1 MENEIMTEVEV
12 NETQKYIDTINQLK
26 ASTVSKE
33 QYDKLR
39 DENKTLLES
48 LVNGKST
55 ETSSTEETSKPS
67 AKELSNM
74 LNKMSKGGTTNLE
87 YIATSLQ
94 YRDAYIEEFGKDPW
108 CLTGKD
114 SQPTTQDY
122 IDMEEQAQGL
132 KQLVEIADGNNEVFQ
147 REFTRVLTGTSRP
160 NINPKLRK

>member
-67 AKELSNM
+67 AKELSSI
-74 LNKMSKGGTTNLE
+74 LNKMSKSGTTNLE

-94 YRDAYIEEFGKDPW
+94 YRDAYIEEFGTDPW

>member
-67 AKELSNM
+67 AKELSSI
-74 LNKMSKGGTTNLE
+74 LNKMSKSGTTNLE

>member
-1 MENEIMTEVEV
+1 MEEIMTEVEV

-26 ASTVSKE
+26 ASTVSRE

-48 LVNGKST
+48 LVNGKTT
-55 ETSSTEETSKPS
+55 ETSSTEETSKLS
-67 AKELSNM
+67 ARELSDM
-74 LNKMSKGGTTNLE
+74 LSKMSKDGTPNLE

-108 CLTGKD
+108 ALTGKD
-114 SQPTTQDY
+114 SQPTQQDY
-122 IDMEEQAQGL
+122 IEMEAQAQSL
-132 KQLVEIADGNNEVFQ
+132 KQLVEIADGNQEVFQ
-147 REFTRVLTGTSRP
+147 REFTRVLTGTSMP